1 MSLWLRNTDLPL
13 RPDSY
18 ETVAKTG
25 AALTSAFDLASIPE
39 DDDERDTS
47 VVQRLAIAESS
58 GAVTYVGAPTRLLKV
73 KEGHAPIS
81 PDGGELL
88 ISRFVFRGKPS
99 IG

>member
-1 MSLWLRNTDLPL
+1 MSLWLYNTDLPL

-25 AALTSAFDLASIPE
+25 AALTSAFDLSSIPE
-39 DDDERDTS
+39 GDDERDTS
-47 VVQRLAIAESS
+47 VVQRLAIAEAS

-73 KEGHAPIS
+73 KEGYVPIS
-81 PDGGELL
+81 PEGGELL
-88 ISRFVFRGKPS
+88 ISRFIFKGKPS

>member
-1 MSLWLRNTDLPL
+1 MAIWLRNTDLLL

-18 ETVAKTG
+18 ETIAKTG
-25 AALTSAFDLASIPE
+25 AALTSAFDLSSIPE

-73 KEGHAPIS
+73 KEGYAPVG
-81 PDGGELL
+81 DLL
-88 ISRFVFRGKPS
+88 VSRFIYKGKPS

>member
-1 MSLWLRNTDLPL
+1 MAIWLRNTDLPL

-25 AALTSAFDLASIPE
+25 ASLTSAFDLASIPE
-39 DDDERDTS
+39 DDDERDTL
-47 VVQRLAIAESS
+47 VVQHLAIAESS

-73 KEGHAPIS
+73 KEGYVPVG
-81 PDGGELL
+81 DLL
-88 ISRFVFRGKPS
+88 VSRFIYKGKPS

>member
-1 MSLWLRNTDLPL
+1 MAIWLRNTDLPL

-18 ETVAKTG
+18 EAIAKTG
-25 AALTSAFDLASIPE
+25 GALTSAFDLSSIPE

-47 VVQRLAIAESS
+47 VVQRLAIAEAS

-73 KEGHAPIS
+73 KEGYAPVG
-81 PDGGELL
+81 DLL
-88 ISRFVFRGKPS
+88 VSRFIYKGKPS